1 MPRPTAMHK
10 RKKLDSEGNEIPWV
24 KRTRKSAGS
33 TVQDRNQ
40 QSPDDAIDETPRPQR
55 APMANMVPAS
65 SGEKAPDHTQNDMLS
80 AFNQMQAVVAMVDT
94 GYEDGMNVTKPLLD
108 FHEDGPTL
116 ESKPAPPAPSETP
129 VVDPPPDIPPETSI
143 PSVIAS
149 TPPDS
154 KTEILPEEAFVASS
168 QSAAALASPPASE
181 PQNTSNTP
189 PSPTATSSRQSSHQ
203 PKQQRYTPESGCR
216 RASSSSANEA
226 AEASESGR
234 MSSGPMTATKEI
246 SPITTISTTGEDER
260 EETGSL
266 SAEMGKSGSSMEGIA
281 DEESLKLIKEL
292 QAEEYGLRRR
302 GRASG

>member
-1 MPRPTAMHK
+1 MHK
-10 RKKLDSEGNEIPWV
+10 RRKLDSEGNEIPGV
-24 KRTRKSAGS
+24 KRTRKLAGS
-33 TVQDRNQ
+33 IVQDRNQ
-40 QSPDDAIDETPRPQR
+40 KSPNDAIDEAARPQR
-55 APMANMVPAS
+55 APMANMVPAL
-65 SGEKAPDHTQNDMLS
+65 SGEKSPEHTQNDMLS
-80 AFNQMQAVVAMVDT
+80 AFDQMQAVVAMVDT
-94 GYEDGMNVTKPLLD
+94 AYEDGMNVTKPLPD
-108 FHEDGPTL
+108 FHEDGPTV
-116 ESKPAPPAPSETP
+116 EGKSVPPAPSETP
-129 VVDPPPDIPPETSI
+129 VVDPPPDIPPQTSI

-181 PQNTSNTP
+181 PQDISTTP
-189 PSPTATSSRQSSHQ
+189 PPPTPTSSRQSSHQ
-203 PKQQRYTPESGCR
+203 TEQQRYTPESGCR

-234 MSSGPMTATKEI
+234 MSSGPMTATKEV

-260 EETGSL
+260 KEIGL
-266 SAEMGKSGSSMEGIA
+266 VSAEKVKSGSSMEGIA